1 MLDRPKF
8 RMHVR
13 FSLRVTLKFRGCS
26 ILIFQKIPIMLKY
39 NVYLRIQS
47 EVARKQ
53 KRAYDINKMSKTF
66 EMTISRLRFSELSLS
81 DHNYFRPTRAREIY
95 DYEPYLKK
103 KYIFCHYKCRFYRS
117 SADSVIPLPIRYFC
131 ADSVILCSARARV
144 NDSCACCKKSVVV
157 SGHISGQIDA
167 RFISNLDK
175 LHTLRQVTS
184 NVQLTQMELLVVKC
198 GSLVNF

>member
-8 RMHVR
+8 RMHAR

-47 EVARKQ
+47 EVPRKQ

-81 DHNYFRPTRAREIY
+81 DHNYFRPTQARGPRSTTTSHI
-95 DYEPYLKK
+95 LKRST
-103 KYIFCHYKCRFYRS
+103 YFAIISVDSTVAVPILSFPCQFGIF
-117 SADSVIPLPIRYFC
+117 VLIR
-131 ADSVILCSARARV
+131 
-144 NDSCACCKKSVVV
+144 
-157 SGHISGQIDA
+157 
-167 RFISNLDK
+167 
-175 LHTLRQVTS
+175 
-184 NVQLTQMELLVVKC
+184 
-198 GSLVNF
+198 

>member
-8 RMHVR
+8 RMHAR

-66 EMTISRLRFSELSLS
+66 EMTIFLNSLW
-81 DHNYFRPTRAREIY
+81 DHNYFRPTRACGPRSTTTSHI
-95 DYEPYLKK
+95 LKRST
-103 KYIFCHYKCRFYRS
+103 YFAIISVDSTVAVPILSFPCQFGIF
-117 SADSVIPLPIRYFC
+117 VLIR
-131 ADSVILCSARARV
+131 
-144 NDSCACCKKSVVV
+144 
-157 SGHISGQIDA
+157 
-167 RFISNLDK
+167 
-175 LHTLRQVTS
+175 
-184 NVQLTQMELLVVKC
+184 
-198 GSLVNF
+198 

>member
-8 RMHVR
+8 RMHAR

-81 DHNYFRPTRAREIY
+81 DHNYFRPTRARGPRSTTTSHI
-95 DYEPYLKK
+95 LKRST
-103 KYIFCHYKCRFYRS
+103 YFAIINVDSTVAVPILSFPCQFGIF
-117 SADSVIPLPIRYFC
+117 VLIR
-131 ADSVILCSARARV
+131 
-144 NDSCACCKKSVVV
+144 
-157 SGHISGQIDA
+157 
-167 RFISNLDK
+167 
-175 LHTLRQVTS
+175 
-184 NVQLTQMELLVVKC
+184 
-198 GSLVNF
+198 